1 MLTYTFSKREKVLL
15 VILAVILLAVVY
27 YRFIFVAVNDQV
39 DSLESQIA
47 ATEDQITVDTAK
59 SLELKSMQA
68 AIEDYQAAGRSQ
80 IVMPAYE
87 DRKSVV

>member
-1 MLTYTFSKREKVLL
+1 M
-15 VILAVILLAVVY
+15 
-27 YRFIFVAVNDQV
+27 

-80 IVMPAYE
+80 IVMPAY
-87 DRKSVV
+87 DNITPPYGLPQRDARRDQ